1 MTGLVEPDLSG
12 LDGMLL
18 GTVRAA
24 LAKDPASSPSAQAL
38 LDRLISG
45 DVRRQPTRTP
55 AEPAPEPAAAPAPR
69 LAAGEAEALVE
80 SQYRQAAQAGDP
92 AAMRNLAALPTGQG
106 RTAEAESWNRY
117 ADAIAVRPAAYRQPA
132 GYHAHPTRPPH
143 AYPPA
148 HGGKPP
154 VNSLAIYAVSMGAV
168 GRITCGL
175 PSIPAIVAG
184 HIAWVRVRR
193 SGERGLGLAVTGI
206 ALGWIMVAFWA
217 LVAFG
222 WSLPDET

>member
-1 MTGLVEPDLSG
+1 VAVVT
-12 LDGMLL
+12 LL
-18 GTVRAA
+18 NQKGGVGKTSTTHHLAGTLA
-24 LAKDPASSPSAQAL
+24 LMGRRVLL
-38 LDRLISG
+38 LDNDPQASLSQG
-45 DVRRQPTRTP
+45 LWGPV
-55 AEPAPEPAAAPAPR
+55 AAR
-69 LAAGEAEALVE
+69 G
-80 SQYRQAAQAGDP
+80 SDP

-168 GRITCGL
+168 GLITCGL